1 MKLLNHASHNFHA
14 LAQSVMMQRT
24 EYCVP
29 NSNTRGC
36 VSVGTLFPNDI
47 NYQGILS
54 PWQGHNIL
62 GVGTISPGN
71 ICPWGL
77 NILGK
82 SVQGTS
88 IPRIFCLGG
97 QN

>member
-1 MKLLNHASHNFHA
+1 
-14 LAQSVMMQRT
+14 MMQRT
-24 EYCVP
+24 EYWVP
-29 NSNTRGC
+29 NSNTGEC
-36 VSVGTLFPNDI
+36 FSVGTLFLMKLLRYFVP
-47 NYQGILS
+47 L
-54 PWQGHNIL
+54 GHNIL
-62 GVGTISPGN
+62 GGGGTISPGN

-97 QN
+97 QNWRGTENPTPVS

>member
-1 MKLLNHASHNFHA
+1 MILTTRVFCPPGT
-14 LAQSVMMQRT
+14 Q
-24 EYCVP
+24 Y
-29 NSNTRGC
+29 TRG
-36 VSVGTLFPNDI
+36 
-47 NYQGILS
+47 
-54 PWQGHNIL
+54 
-62 GVGTISPGN
+62 GTISPGN

-97 QN
+97 QNWRGTENPPTMVLKVGVVTPPSGSTPVGLVLHGSGIN

>member
-1 MKLLNHASHNFHA
+1 MGPKRYLQQHWRVCKHGGHFFLMISTTKVFYPPGT
-14 LAQSVMMQRT
+14 Q
-24 EYCVP
+24 Y
-29 NSNTRGC
+29 TRG
-36 VSVGTLFPNDI
+36 G
-47 NYQGILS
+47 G
-54 PWQGHNIL
+54 G
-62 GVGTISPGN
+62 GGGISPGN